1 MCLCVFNLNTL
12 ELRVAIEY
20 AQMFFVSYSTD
31 VSSHDKF
38 GPSGGLEG
46 SLVYTYH
53 SENHWL
59 RMYTALTSHRDTSA
73 KDLRPI
79 SAWCFWICN
88 RDCIQLHSCFRLCC
102 FFFQYLIKKLRYYI
116 SGKKLLSIPHS
127 VQVGEVSWT
136 ITTKFY
142 KYKKWFSYVVC
153 FTVLDMQLF
162 KNVIC
167 FTFLS

>member
-1 MCLCVFNLNTL
+1 MCLCTFNLNTL

-20 AQMFFVSYSTD
+20 AQMFFMSYSTD

-88 RDCIQLHSCFRLCC
+88 RDCIQLHSCFRLFC
-102 FFFQYLIKKLRYYI
+102 FFLIFNKKIKILYKWKKVVVDTSFCSGRWSKLDYYH
-116 SGKKLLSIPHS
+116 K
-127 VQVGEVSWT
+127 
-136 ITTKFY
+136 
-142 KYKKWFSYVVC
+142 
-153 FTVLDMQLF
+153 VL
-162 KNVIC
+162 
-167 FTFLS
+167 